1 MISRS
6 VADKMSAIVG
16 KEWFLDTPEDL
27 ATYSYDAFLPEFNP
41 NGVIIPGSTGE
52 ISEIMKIANQERIYI
67 TPRGAGT
74 NICGGSVAKRG
85 GLIMAFHR
93 MNKILEI
100 DPDNMCAVVQ
110 PGVVN
115 ADLQKEVARYSL
127 MYPPDPASM
136 FVSTIGGNV
145 ALNAGGPRGVKY
157 GVTRDYLLGLEVVLP
172 SGGVIRTGGKVLK
185 SVSGYDLTRLMCGSE
200 GTLGIITEITVRLV
214 PLPPAKATLQA
225 VFSDLDDAAKAVSA
239 IIGSGIVPTTL
250 ELIDKVVL
258 DVIGNYGG
266 ARFHKDTQG
275 LLLIEVDGEDSLVA
289 AQGERIEAFCRQ
301 RGAVEVERAS
311 TLEDAEKLWQARR
324 TAFGAVASLRPN
336 CIVEDATVPV
346 KKLPAIIRTIVAL
359 ADKYQLKI
367 GVLAHAG
374 DGNLHPLIMTDL
386 RDKDEMDRVDHAL
399 EEMYEAA
406 MAMGGTL
413 SGEHGIGIA
422 KNRFMNMEFN
432 DSAIEIM
439 LGIKKV
445 FDPHVILN
453 PGSFL
458 SIYDQI
464 NEEKKWN

>member
-1 MISRS
+1 MISKTITDEIRS
-6 VADKMSAIVG
+6 IVG
-16 KEWFLDTPEDL
+16 AEWFLDTPEDL
-27 ATYSYDAFLPEFNP
+27 ATYSYDAFLPEFMP
-41 NGVIIPGSTGE
+41 DGIIVPGSTKE
-52 ISEIMKIANQERIYI
+52 ISKIMDLANREKINII
-67 TPRGAGT
+67 PRGAGT
-74 NICGGSVAKRG
+74 NICGSSVAREG
-85 GLIMAFHR
+85 GIIIPFHR

-115 ADLQKEVARYSL
+115 AELQKEVAGYGL

-157 GVTRDYLLGLEVVLP
+157 GVTRDYILGLEVVLP
-172 SGGVIRTGGKVLK
+172 SGEVIHTGGKTLK

-225 VFSDLDDAAKAVSA
+225 TYSDLDDAAKTVSA

-250 ELIDKVVL
+250 ELIDKVIL
-258 DVIGNYGG
+258 DVIGDYGG
-266 ARFHKDTQG
+266 AQFHEDAEA
-275 LLLIEVDGEDSLVA
+275 LLLIEVDGEEVLVEK
-289 AQGERIEAFCRQ
+289 QGEIIESFCKE
-301 RGAVEVERAS
+301 RGAVVVERAGTS
-311 TLEDAEKLWQARR
+311 EEAEKLWQARR

-346 KKLPAIIRTIVAL
+346 KRLPEIIKKIVEL
-359 ADKYQLKI
+359 AETYQLKI

-386 RDKDEMDRVDHAL
+386 RDEDEMARVDKAL
-399 EEMYEAA
+399 DELYEAA
-406 MAMGGTL
+406 IGMGGTL

-422 KNRFMNMEFN
+422 KDRFMHLEF
-432 DSAIEIM
+432 SKHAIEIM
-439 LGIKKV
+439 RGIKRV
-445 FDPHVILN
+445 FDPNNILN

-458 SIYDQI
+458 
-464 NEEKKWN
+464 

>member
-1 MISRS
+1 MISETNADEFRS
-6 VADKMSAIVG
+6 IVG
-16 KEWFLDTPEDL
+16 KEWLLNTPEDL
-27 ATYSYDAFLPEFNP
+27 ATYSYDGFLPEFMP
-41 NGVIIPGSTGE
+41 DGVIVPGSTQE
-52 ISEIMKIANQERIYI
+52 ISKILRLANREKINI
-67 TPRGAGT
+67 IPRGAGT
-74 NICGGSVAKRG
+74 NICGSSIARQG
-85 GLIMAFHR
+85 GIIIAFHR

-115 ADLQKEVARYSL
+115 ADLQKEVAGYGL

-172 SGGVIRTGGKVLK
+172 TGEVINTGGKTLK

-214 PLPPAKATLQA
+214 PLPQARATLQA
-225 VFSDLDDAAKAVSA
+225 TFSDLDDAAKTVSA

-250 ELIDKVVL
+250 ELIDRVIL
-258 DVIGNYGG
+258 DVIRDYQD
-266 ARFHKDTQG
+266 AQFHEDAEA
-275 LLLIEVDGEDSLVA
+275 LLLIEVDGEEVLVEK
-289 AQGERIEAFCRQ
+289 QGEIIERFCKE
-301 RGAVEVERAS
+301 RGAVVVEKAGS
-311 TLEDAEKLWQARR
+311 SEEAEKLWQARR
-324 TAFGAVASLRPN
+324 SAFGAVASLRPN

-346 KKLPAIIRTIVAL
+346 KRLPEIIRKIVGL
-359 ADKYQLKI
+359 TEKYQLKI

-386 RDKDEMDRVDHAL
+386 RDEDEMARVDKAL
-399 EEMYEAA
+399 DELYEAA
-406 MAMGGTL
+406 IGMGGTL

-422 KNRFMNMEFN
+422 KARFMDMEF
-432 DSAIEIM
+432 SKRALEIM
-439 LGIKKV
+439 RGIKRV
-445 FDPHVILN
+445 FDPNNIMN

-458 SIYDQI
+458 
-464 NEEKKWN
+464 

>member
-1 MISRS
+1 MISASIAEELRS
-6 VADKMSAIVG
+6 IVG
-16 KEWFLDTPEDL
+16 DEWFLDTPEDL
-27 ATYSYDAFLPEFNP
+27 ATYSYDGFLPEYLP
-41 NGVIIPGSTGE
+41 DGVIIPGNTDE
-52 ISEIMKIANQERIYI
+52 ISKIMKVANREKINI
-67 TPRGAGT
+67 VPRGAGT
-74 NICGGSVAKRG
+74 NICGSSVAREG
-85 GLIMAFHR
+85 GIIMAFHR

-100 DPDNMCAVVQ
+100 DPEDMCAVVQ

-115 ADLQKEVARYSL
+115 ADLQREVASYGL

-172 SGGVIRTGGKVLK
+172 SGDVINTGGKTLK
-185 SVSGYDLTRLMCGSE
+185 NVSGFDLTRLMCGSE
-200 GTLGIITEITVRLV
+200 GTLGIITQIIVRLV

-225 VFSDLDDAAKAVSA
+225 IFSSLDDAAITVSA

-250 ELIDKVVL
+250 ELMDRVVL
-258 DVIGNYGG
+258 DVIRDYGG
-266 ARFHKDTQG
+266 AEFSDKADA
-275 LLLIEVDGEDSLVA
+275 LLLIEVDGEEVLVEE
-289 AQGERIEAFCRQ
+289 QGKRIESFCKE
-301 RGAVEVERAS
+301 RGAIEVQRAK
-311 TLEDAEKLWQARR
+311 TPQDADRLWQARR

-346 KKLPAIIRTIVAL
+346 RKLPEMLKKIVEL

-386 RDKDEMDRVDHAL
+386 RDKDEMARVDKAL
-399 EEMYEAA
+399 DEMYEEAI
-406 MAMGGTL
+406 AMGGTL

-422 KNRFMNMEFN
+422 KDRFMPLQFN
-432 DSAIEIM
+432 RSAIEIM
-439 LGIKKV
+439 RGIKRV
-445 FDPHVILN
+445 FDPNNILN

-458 SIYDQI
+458 
-464 NEEKKWN
+464 